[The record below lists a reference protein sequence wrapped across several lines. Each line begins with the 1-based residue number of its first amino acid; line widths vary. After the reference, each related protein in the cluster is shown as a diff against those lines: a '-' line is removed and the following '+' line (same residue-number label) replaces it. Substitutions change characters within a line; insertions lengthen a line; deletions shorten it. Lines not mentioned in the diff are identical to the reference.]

1 MKKPKPV
8 KPRNVW
14 QINPKSR
21 VEKNDKAYSRPKEKK
36 KLTKL
41 KSKVN
46 WFGEE

>member
-21 VEKNDKAYSRPKEKK
+21 VEKNEKTYSRPKEKN

-41 KSKVN
+41 KRKIH
-46 WFGEE
+46 WFGGE